1 VLVTVTV
8 TVTRYLPVVLV
19 PFACERSWANEMRH
33 TSISALHAPGRDE
46 GSGCRSHLPPVTA
59 AKLTPDMNRVESR
72 MGIGMRI
79 AALPGSGGDRAKCT
93 GSGRV
98 GAFVRCCRCSPA
110 LSIAT
115 LQAAWWLR
123 KRCRSCHLLVTVQ
136 QTIACQHG

>member
-1 VLVTVTV
+1 
-8 TVTRYLPVVLV
+8 VVPV

-46 GSGCRSHLPPVTA
+46 GSGCRSHLPPVNA
-59 AKLTPDMNRVESR
+59 AKLTPDTNRVESR

-98 GAFVRCCRCSPA
+98 GAFVGAAAARPLYRLRRFRLRGGCGRGADPA
-110 LSIAT
+110 T
-115 LQAAWWLR
+115 CWLQSN
-123 KRCRSCHLLVTVQ
+123 KQ
-136 QTIACQHG
+136 